1 MKILIKY
8 GNGSEE
14 LVNTDHT
21 NEEAY
26 VNEKFG
32 SAYQAFLDGGGSI
45 SGVVAGAEESTETV
59 VDAEAQAEALKNAS
73 KPDQT

>member
-14 LVNTDHT
+14 TCHTDHET
-21 NEEAY
+21 EEAF

-32 SAYQAFLDGGGSI
+32 SAYQAFLDGGGEI
-45 SGVVAGAEESTETV
+45 GQAPETEPAESDDDET
-59 VDAEAQAEALKNAS
+59 N
-73 KPDQT
+73 